1 MGWVLCLPRRAQ
13 QAARAWAPGLMIVAH
28 TGRRPETS
36 GGLPYFAAAAPSSSG
51 SFLPGSTRLRM
62 MPTSV
67 DVAMPGSV

>member
-28 TGRRPETS
+28 TGRRPETNEGPS
-36 GGLPYFAAAAPSSSG
+36 YSAAAPSSSG
-51 SFLPGSTRLRM
+51 SFLPGSTRVRM